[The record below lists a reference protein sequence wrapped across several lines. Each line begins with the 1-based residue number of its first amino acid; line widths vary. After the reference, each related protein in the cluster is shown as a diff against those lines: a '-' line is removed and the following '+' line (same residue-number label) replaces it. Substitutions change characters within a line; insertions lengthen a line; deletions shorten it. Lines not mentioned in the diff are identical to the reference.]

1 MRDYCSFASMGSYG
15 GYDGY
20 TPDNFYVGSQYLH
33 RIDTI
38 SPSSTDPR
46 KLVVTT
52 KPKYELPDTDS
63 LKGLP
68 NGTST
73 HADPTVDE
81 TTQINE
87 IIKIHDNTY
96 REGLNKLLD
105 DDQLEQLKIK
115 PRKKTV
121 KFLLWN
127 IKAIKHICKI
137 D

>member
-1 MRDYCSFASMGSYG
+1 MRDYCSFATMSCYSDYAPNQYYAGS
-15 GYDGY
+15 
-20 TPDNFYVGSQYLH
+20 NFLH
-33 RIDTI
+33 DIDTI

-46 KLVVTT
+46 KLVVST

-63 LKGLP
+63 FKGLP
-68 NGTST
+68 QGTST
-73 HADPTVDE
+73 YADPIVDE

-96 REGLNKLLD
+96 KEGLNKLLD
-105 DDQLEQLKIK
+105 DNQLEQIKIK